1 MNENSILISYYHV
14 GVINHKL
21 HCLNSASYCILQND
35 EAALLEGEKE
45 AEMMIVEAYAA
56 LLLAFLSTERCL
68 FFLSF
73 LFSIRVE
80 FTEINNLF
88 IIIHINSMSTRAVI
102 AECLPNHNLGILV
115 PVLER
120 FVVCTL

>member
-1 MNENSILISYYHV
+1 M
-14 GVINHKL
+14 
-21 HCLNSASYCILQND
+21 
-35 EAALLEGEKE
+35 
-45 AEMMIVEAYAA
+45 EAYAA

-73 LFSIRVE
+73 LFFFPIRVE

-88 IIIHINSMSTRAVI
+88 IFIHINSMSTRAAI

>member
-1 MNENSILISYYHV
+1 
-14 GVINHKL
+14 
-21 HCLNSASYCILQND
+21 
-35 EAALLEGEKE
+35 
-45 AEMMIVEAYAA
+45 MMIVEAYAA

>member
-1 MNENSILISYYHV
+1 MRPC
-14 GVINHKL
+14 
-21 HCLNSASYCILQND
+21 CLPFFQLK
-35 EAALLEGEKE
+35 G
-45 AEMMIVEAYAA
+45 AY
-56 LLLAFLSTERCL
+56 F
-68 FFLSF
+68 SF
-73 LFSIRVE
+73 LFFFFPIRVE

-88 IIIHINSMSTRAVI
+88 IFIHINSMSTRAVI